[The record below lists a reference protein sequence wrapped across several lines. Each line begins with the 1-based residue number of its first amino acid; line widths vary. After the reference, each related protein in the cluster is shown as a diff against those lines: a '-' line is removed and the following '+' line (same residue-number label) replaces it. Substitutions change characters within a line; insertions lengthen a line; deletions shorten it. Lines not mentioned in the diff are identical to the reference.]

1 MTSFRPET
9 LTAIEATIRALHI
22 ARAGIDASAISSK
35 GGRDLVTSTDMAV
48 EDVVTQ
54 YLTKQL
60 AYPVIG
66 EERGG
71 DPPDHG
77 DPYWLV
83 DPICGTR
90 NLASGVPLF
99 CTNLALVEDGAV
111 TVSVIGDASRRELL
125 VAERGGGAWVMND
138 GARERITT
146 STDSSTIII
155 EEGKSMDVR
164 RTEAARFMARMILCD
179 RWDVRNFGST
189 VSLPY
194 VAAGRV
200 AAYAVFCV
208 PALHAAA
215 GQLLVTEAG
224 GYVTDIDGHP
234 WTLESDTLL
243 AAANLD
249 LYSDVL
255 AIRNDLVSISQ

>member
-1 MTSFRPET
+1 MTTFRPET
-9 LTAIEATIRALHI
+9 LAAIEATIRALHL
-22 ARAGIDASAISSK
+22 ARAGIDASAVSSK

-54 YLTKQL
+54 YLSKESGI
-60 AYPVIG
+60 PVIG

-71 DPPDHG
+71 DPPDYG

-99 CTNLALVEDGAV
+99 CTNLALVEDGVVTAAV
-111 TVSVIGDASRRELL
+111 VGDASRRELL
-125 VAERGGGAWVMND
+125 VAERGGGAWAMND
-138 GARERITT
+138 GACERI
-146 STDSSTIII
+146 STNDASSTVII
-155 EEGKSMDVR
+155 EEGKSHDVR
-164 RTEAARFMARMILCD
+164 RTEAARFMARMILSD
-179 RWDVRNFGST
+179 RWDVRNYGST

-194 VAAGRV
+194 LAAGRV

-224 GYVTDIDGHP
+224 GYVTDVDGHP

-249 LYSDVL
+249 LYSDIL
-255 AIRNDLVSISQ
+255 AIRDVLNSKNE

>member
-1 MTSFRPET
+1 MA
-9 LTAIEATIRALHI
+9 AIEATIRALHL
-22 ARAGIDASAISSK
+22 ARAGIDASAVSSK

-54 YLTKQL
+54 YVMK
-60 AYPVIG
+60 ASGIPVIG

-71 DPPDHG
+71 DPPGYG
-77 DPYWLV
+77 DPYWLL

-111 TVSVIGDASRRELL
+111 TAAVIGDASRRELL
-125 VAERGGGAWVMND
+125 VAERGSGAWVMHD
-138 GARERITT
+138 GASERITT
-146 STDSSTIII
+146 SPDSATIVI
-155 EEGKSMDVR
+155 EEGKSTDVR
-164 RTEAARFMARMILCD
+164 RTEAARFTARMILCD

-208 PALHAAA
+208 PSLHAAA
-215 GQLLVTEAG
+215 GVLMVTEAG
-224 GYVTDIDGHP
+224 GYVTDIDGQP

-255 AIRNDLVSISQ
+255 AIRNELGSRTD

>member
-1 MTSFRPET
+1 MTNFRGET
-9 LTAIEATIRALHI
+9 VAAIEATIQALRI
-22 ARAGIDASAISSK
+22 SRAGIDASVVSSK
-35 GGRDLVTSTDMAV
+35 GGRDLVTSTDVAV
-48 EDVVTQ
+48 EDVVVQ
-54 YLTKQL
+54 YLTKKL
-60 AYPVIG
+60 DHPVIG

-71 DPPDHG
+71 DPPDNG

-99 CTNLALVEDGAV
+99 CTNLALIEDGVV
-111 TVSVIGDASRRELL
+111 TASVIGDASRSELL
-125 VAERGGGAWVMND
+125 VAERGGGAWVMHD
-138 GARERITT
+138 GARERIST
-146 STDSSTIII
+146 SDASSTVII
-155 EEGKSMDVR
+155 EEGKSKDVR
-164 RTEAARFMARMILCD
+164 RTEAARFMARMVLCD
-179 RWDVRNFGST
+179 RWDVRSFGST

-215 GQLLVTEAG
+215 GTLLVTEAG

-243 AAANLD
+243 AAANID
-249 LYSDVL
+249 LYADVL
-255 AIRNDLVSISQ
+255 ALRDELISKSE

>member
-1 MTSFRPET
+1 MTTFRPET
-9 LTAIEATIRALHI
+9 LSAIEATIRALHL
-22 ARAGIDASAISSK
+22 ARAGLDASAVSAK
-35 GGRDLVTSTDMAV
+35 EGRDLVTSTDMAV

-54 YLTKQL
+54 YLSKESGI
-60 AYPVIG
+60 PVIG

-71 DPPDHG
+71 NPPDYG

-99 CTNLALVEDGAV
+99 CTNIALVEDGAV
-111 TVSVIGDASRRELL
+111 TAAVIGDASRRELL
-125 VAERGGGAWVMND
+125 VAERGGGAWAMND
-138 GARERITT
+138 GACERICT
-146 STDSSTIII
+146 SDASATVIV
-155 EEGKSMDVR
+155 EEGKSHDVR
-164 RTEAARFMARMILCD
+164 RTEAARFAARMILTD
-179 RWDVRNFGST
+179 RWDVRNYGST

-208 PALHAAA
+208 PSLHAAA

-224 GYVTDIDGHP
+224 GYVTDVDGHP

-255 AIRNDLVSISQ
+255 AIRNALGSNGD